1 MLGVFNLLPL
11 APLDGSGVALGLL
24 PRPLADTFERLQKYG
39 PAVLIVVIMA
49 DIVFGIGI
57 ISGLISP
64 VINYLGVV
72 IVGEV
77 LMG

>member
-24 PRPLADTFERLQKYG
+24 PRRLANTFERLQKYG
-39 PAVLIVVIMA
+39 PAVLIMAIMA
-49 DIVFGIGI
+49 DMVFGIGI

-64 VINYLGVV
+64 MINYLSIV

-77 LMG
+77 LIG